1 MAIGLKR
8 RKDPAVLAAT
18 RSESGSPANGVL
30 KFLSAFVTF
39 ALFLGAGPSS
49 PSVPSSYPEVFP
61 PVAAVALGLRA
72 LGLLTEALEEGRDE
86 ALGFPPVAPL
96 PLSSLPIFPTFI
108 WLKGSIL
115 G

>member
-30 KFLSAFVTF
+30 IFLSPFVTL

-49 PSVPSSYPEVFP
+49 PSVPSSYPDVFP
-61 PVAAVALGLRA
+61 PAAAVALGFRA
-72 LGLLTEALEEGRDE
+72 LGLFTEALEEGRDE
-86 ALGFPPVAPL
+86 ALGFPPAVAVPLSAL
-96 PLSSLPIFPTFI
+96 PLFPVFI
-108 WLKGSIL
+108 
-115 G
+115 